1 MVPHCGR
8 GVHATPSEGVASLPR
23 SMPVLTARSPR
34 RAVPRWPGER
44 PLRAWQRRALEVL
57 ADHDG
62 EKGNALLERE
72 LARS

>member
-1 MVPHCGR
+1 
-8 GVHATPSEGVASLPR
+8 
-23 SMPVLTARSPR
+23 MPVLTARSPR